1 MVSGTGASRR
11 DLVRLTVAQSAFEAG
26 LIRRGLTEA
35 GIGCLVVGEDL
46 EAGPQ
51 AGLEENTVLV
61 ETADRDAALDVL
73 KEVWSFFER
82 PDGQD
87 D

>member
-1 MVSGTGASRR
+1 MNGSGVKRS
-11 DLVRLTVAQSAFEAG
+11 DLVRLTVAGSVFEAG

-35 GIGCLVVGEDL
+35 GIRCLVVGEDL
-46 EAGPQ
+46 EAGTQ
-51 AGLEENTVLV
+51 TDLEENTVLV

-82 PDGQD
+82 PEGRD